1 VKEIFF
7 FIKIDTI
14 IMSIITTNQIIFKH
28 NFNFDEKSD
37 LKNLTKIKNCIFFKN
52 WDQIETKNTE

>member
-1 VKEIFF
+1 
-7 FIKIDTI
+7 
-14 IMSIITTNQIIFKH
+14 MSIITTNQIIFKH